1 MRIVTKEQPAR
12 TEALAFRAALPVQP
26 GWAGQLVSRGIGR
39 HPRRRMSDYELIFV
53 REGILEI
60 AEEAQLF
67 RIEAGQTLL
76 LFPNRQHYGTAE
88 YGPDLSFFW
97 VHFML
102 RPEEAPAAEA
112 PAAEAPAAEAP
123 AAEAPAAEAPAAEAP
138 AAEAPAAEWEPGLFQ
153 IPQAA
158 TVSRPDYLAELFRR
172 YIDDF
177 AAHRQDPVA
186 GGCLIQLMLREVSR
200 PETVPAGSASVRA
213 AQADSFIRT
222 HFHLPLSAS
231 VVAAQVGC
239 HPRYLSRVYRA
250 AYGATLTEAIQRTR
264 IDYGCRLLLGSN
276 LRVGEIARA
285 CGLDDPDY
293 FHQVFKRR
301 KGLTPSAYR
310 RLHAPVNVNTE

>member
-1 MRIVTKEQPAR
+1 MKIVTGEDQSR
-12 TEALAFRAALPVQP
+12 RDELAFRAALPVQP
-26 GWAGQLVSRGIGR
+26 SWAGQLVSRGVGR
-39 HPRRRMSDYELIFV
+39 HPRRRMQGHELIFV
-53 REGILEI
+53 REGVLEI
-60 AEEAQLF
+60 AEDSTKF
-67 RIEAGQTLL
+67 RIAAGQTLL
-76 LFPNRQHYGTAE
+76 LFPERLHYGTAE

-97 VHFML
+97 VHFTL
-102 RPEEAPAAEA
+102 RPEEPVPAES
-112 PAAEAPAAEAP
+112 ELG
-123 AAEAPAAEAPAAEAP
+123 
-138 AAEAPAAEWEPGLFQ
+138 WFQ
-153 IPQAA
+153 IPQVA

-200 PETVPAGSASVRA
+200 PETVPTSGASVRA

-231 VVAAQVGC
+231 IVAAQVGC

-250 AYGATLTEAIQRTR
+250 AYGTTLTEAIQRTR
-264 IDYGCRLLLGSN
+264 IDYGCRLLLDSD

-285 CGLDDPDY
+285 CGIDDADY
-293 FHQVFKRR
+293 FQQVFKRR

-310 RLHAPVNVNTE
+310 RLHAPANVNTE